1 MVEIT
6 SEEQK
11 KVKRMKRTEES
22 LRDLWDKIKCTN
34 IQTIGVPDEDE
45 KKGYE
50 EIF

>member
-1 MVEIT
+1 MMDIT
-6 SEEQK
+6 SEEQN
-11 KVKRMKRTEES
+11 KVKRMKRADIS
-22 LRDLWDKIKCTN
+22 LRDLQDHIKCTN